1 MAQHIIWTEAFEE
14 KRMKVGLKKRFILT
28 MIRKG
33 ERKETCT
40 EHPDDGTEHPDD
52 GAILVQF
59 DGRGNKTYRM
69 RFKETEEGIVMIDL
83 YMCI

>member
-1 MAQHIIWTEAFEE
+1 
-14 KRMKVGLKKRFILT
+14 

-40 EHPDDGTEHPDD
+40 GHPDD

>member
-1 MAQHIIWTEAFEE
+1 MDQHIIWTEAFEE
-14 KRMKVGLKKRFILT
+14 KRMRVGLKQRFLLT
-28 MIRKG
+28 MIHKG

-40 EHPDDGTEHPDD
+40 GHPDDGTGHPDD
-52 GAILVQF
+52 GTILVQF

>member
-1 MAQHIIWTEAFEE
+1 MDQHIIWTEAFEE
-14 KRMKVGLKKRFILT
+14 KRMKVGLKKRFLLT